1 MLPIQKRSIAFPGFT
16 LVELLI
22 VMSIIGVLATLI
34 GGNFLSAQI
43 RGRDAQ
49 RKSDL
54 KNISQSLEIFFSD
67 YNKYPNATGTQIEA
81 CPYNPAAGTGSP
93 CSWGVVGSSS
103 EFSDGKTTYIKVVP
117 KDPTNSQ
124 NYVYRI
130 VPGSN
135 NQKYQLFSRIENS
148 QDSDCINDNCTNPV
162 SYSCGT
168 GITCNF
174 AITSTN
180 TNAIE

>member
-1 MLPIQKRSIAFPGFT
+1 MTNNDLRITMNKQGFT

-54 KNISQSLEIFFSD
+54 KNVAQALEIFFSD
-67 YNKYPNATGTQIEA
+67 YNKYPSDNGSQIGG
-81 CPYNPAAGTGSP
+81 CQYNPATGDGPACAWGTG
-93 CSWGVVGSSS
+93 
-103 EFSDGKTTYIKVVP
+103 EFSDGKTVYMKTVP
-117 KDPTNSQ
+117 KDPSGGK
-124 NYVYRI
+124 NYLYRI

-135 NQKYQLFSRIENS
+135 NQKYQLFARIENN
-148 QDSDCINDNCTNPV
+148 QDPDIV
-162 SYSCGT
+162 GGLSYPCGT
-168 GITCNF
+168 GISCNF

-180 TNAIE
+180 TNALE